1 MARRSAILAV
11 GVLVVGCGGGS
22 GDKAKAPLPVAP
34 ERIKLSSPAF
44 REGARI
50 PATFTCDGDGGSPPL
65 RWSGVP
71 SAAKA
76 LALVMEDRTAK
87 GFVHWTVLD
96 IAPRTHGVAA
106 GAVPRS
112 GVETRNSFGDEGY
125 GGPCPPDD
133 DPPHRYEFVVYALA
147 RPLRAQSDAAPDEI
161 RSRLRETALA
171 RGELTG
177 SFR

>member
-1 MARRSAILAV
+1 MARRTAILAL
-11 GVLVVGCGGGS
+11 GVLVAGCGGGS

-44 REGARI
+44 RDGARI
-50 PATFTCDGDGGSPPL
+50 PPTFTCDGHGVSPPL

-96 IAPRTHGVAA
+96 IAPGAHGVAA
-106 GAVPRS
+106 GAVPRG

-133 DPPHRYEFVVYALA
+133 DPPHRYEFVLYALR
-147 RPLRAQSDAAPDEI
+147 RPLRAGSDAAPDEI

-177 SFR
+177 AFR